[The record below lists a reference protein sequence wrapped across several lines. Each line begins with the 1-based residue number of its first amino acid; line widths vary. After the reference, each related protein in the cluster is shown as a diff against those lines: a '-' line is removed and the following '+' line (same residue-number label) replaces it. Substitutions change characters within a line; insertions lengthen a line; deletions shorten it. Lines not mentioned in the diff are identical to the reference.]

1 MCSKDLLVCCHIF
14 FPSMEVKLLN
24 LCRLKQQ
31 LPLAWA
37 RAWFALH
44 RSWPWR
50 RYRYKEHS
58 CTISETLLVNSWSVQ
73 LRKTWQSSCCAGV
86 LMGQQHVWAAGSRQQ
101 FFCCTP
107 TGKGPLIFQ
116 HLRCLNKNHP
126 VPYTVCHSK
135 FYPLNCSCLMASE
148 FGTCLPARA
157 TPSSWLMETASSPCC
172 CTVAGRRS
180 RHQNR
185 EKSPTRSPPEKQRV
199 TQSGPPCCPSAWRFA
214 WANQE

>member
-1 MCSKDLLVCCHIF
+1 MYAIVKVPNIVRLKCVCQTSASVYQDIVRWGGGPSCSRVPSFSGCHCSLSGNYKLNRLMCSKDLLVCFHIF

-86 LMGQQHVWAAGSRQQ
+86 LMGQQHVWAAGSR
-101 FFCCTP
+101 
-107 TGKGPLIFQ
+107 
-116 HLRCLNKNHP
+116 
-126 VPYTVCHSK
+126 
-135 FYPLNCSCLMASE
+135 
-148 FGTCLPARA
+148 
-157 TPSSWLMETASSPCC
+157 
-172 CTVAGRRS
+172 
-180 RHQNR
+180 
-185 EKSPTRSPPEKQRV
+185 
-199 TQSGPPCCPSAWRFA
+199 
-214 WANQE
+214 